1 MFTAIII
8 LNYNNSEDTIKCI
21 ESVEKYNSA
30 DVKYIV
36 VDNGSTR
43 QSVVSEI
50 SEYIKNNFSDSVILN
65 EGDPIPQCLPHVSF
79 YVSSVNDGYAKG
91 NNKGLSIVYSDDTI
105 DNVLILNNDILFVA
119 DIIPVLNKQLV
130 SLPNCGIVS
139 PVLYR
144 RNLQDY
150 DYNCARMSPSICE
163 MILNNFFL
171 EMDFFHILSKMKS
184 KRLLLKNLNCKDE
197 CPQRIDLPSGSCML
211 VSKDVIKKMKGFDE
225 NTFLYYEENILYE
238 KLKAENLYSY
248 IDLKTKCI
256 HLGASTTKKETKS
269 IMYKYSLDSMSYY
282 FRTYKKATIIQSCLF
297 GVSMIMQR
305 MKLIFLEVREK
316 FRK

>member
-1 MFTAIII
+1 
-8 LNYNNSEDTIKCI
+8 
-21 ESVEKYNSA
+21 
-30 DVKYIV
+30 
-36 VDNGSTR
+36 
-43 QSVVSEI
+43 
-50 SEYIKNNFSDSVILN
+50 
-65 EGDPIPQCLPHVSF
+65 
-79 YVSSVNDGYAKG
+79 
-91 NNKGLSIVYSDDTI
+91 
-105 DNVLILNNDILFVA
+105 
-119 DIIPVLNKQLV
+119 
-130 SLPNCGIVS
+130 
-139 PVLYR
+139 
-144 RNLQDY
+144 
-150 DYNCARMSPSICE
+150 
-163 MILNNFFL
+163 
-171 EMDFFHILSKMKS
+171 
-184 KRLLLKNLNCKDE
+184 
-197 CPQRIDLPSGSCML
+197 
-211 VSKDVIKKMKGFDE
+211 MKGFDE